1 MSYNCTMN
9 SRFLFLFNFKSIAL
23 LFTSFLLSSIVLH
36 SQSYKTKLVL
46 DKDAKIRAVVKRGDS
61 GFIVSS
67 YQENTYGRQLSTNTR
82 INYYDKSLKKQWEYI
97 VPQGAYQNEEYFVAS
112 EETPFI
118 YWMTTY
124 YDKEMLDNGKS
135 RERII
140 SIQRFNSKGEV
151 EQFKTGILESRKEVD
166 LLHMYSD
173 KDQLYYFTIKPAE
186 YKKSKMVSH
195 EVMYMYTMP
204 HNSQRFTKT
213 TFNLELP
220 LDEQYSWVEA
230 QLGFVGHT
238 DSLIYI
244 SQKRIQVLTNKMEI
258 TVFAINMAG
267 ELVNSFKI
275 DPGIQGYYSPH
286 RTDFNWENSGEVH
299 IGNEFLYAHEDYKAK
314 ASSMVSIHLDE
325 VNNRF
330 LVCGLASKQNDQI
343 AGMSHEIKRIFIQ
356 TYSLDGQQ
364 LSSTDYDIDN
374 NPANNV
380 VLGKHGSAWQKTMN
394 FTMLSKD
401 VFKLDFHYTMGD
413 FTTYYLSDTKI
424 IDAYRKDNTYKD
436 SKGFWLKCNMWD
448 EMRLELSA
456 IPPFS
461 IPTYANYLYNLN
473 KTEGDLSGHSSLK
486 FSNCSIVFIYKNEG
500 KETSIDLLLFD

>member
-1 MSYNCTMN
+1 M
-9 SRFLFLFNFKSIAL
+9 
-23 LFTSFLLSSIVLH
+23 VLH
-36 SQSYKTKLVL
+36 SQSFKTKLVL
-46 DKDAKIRAVVKRGDS
+46 DEGAKISKVVKRGDS
-61 GFIVSS
+61 GFIVST

-97 VPQGAYQNEEYFVAS
+97 APKGLYQNEDYFVAS

-118 YWMTTY
+118 YWMSTR
-124 YDKEMLDNGKS
+124 YDKEMLEDGKS

-151 EQFKTGILESRKEVD
+151 EQFNTGILESKKEVTPI
-166 LLHMYSD
+166 HIYSD
-173 KDQLYYFTIKPAE
+173 KDKLYYFSVKPAE

-275 DPGIQGYYSPH
+275 DPGIQGYYTPH

-299 IGNEFLYAHEDYKAK
+299 IGNEFLFAQEEFKTK

-330 LVCGLASKQNDQI
+330 LVYGLASKHNDQY
-343 AGMSHEIKRIFIQ
+343 GVMSREIKRIFIQ

-364 LSSTDYDIDN
+364 LSTTDYDIDN

-380 VLGKHGSAWQKTMN
+380 LLGKKGASWQKTMN

-424 IDAYRKDNTYKD
+424 IDGYRKDNTYKN
-436 SKGFWLKCNMWD
+436 SKGFWLECNMWD

-456 IPPFS
+456 IPPYS
-461 IPTYANYLYNLN
+461 IPTYANYLYNLD
-473 KTEGDLSGHSSLK
+473 KTVADLSGHSSIK
-486 FSNCSIVFIYKNEG
+486 FSNCNIVFIYKNES

>member
-1 MSYNCTMN
+1 M
-9 SRFLFLFNFKSIAL
+9 AL
-23 LFTSFLLSSIVLH
+23 LFTSFVISSVALH
-36 SQSYKTKLVL
+36 SQSYKTQLVL

-97 VPQGAYQNEEYFVAS
+97 VPSGAYQNEEYFVAS
-112 EETPFI
+112 EATPFI

-151 EQFKTGILESRKEVD
+151 EQFKASILESRKEVE

-186 YKKSKMVSH
+186 YKKFKMVSP
-195 EVMYMYTMP
+195 EVIYMYTMP

-220 LDEQYSWVEA
+220 LDEEYDFIEA

-244 SQKRIQVLTNKMEI
+244 SQKRIQTLGNKMEI
-258 TVFAINMAG
+258 TVFAINKAG

-275 DPGIQGYYSPH
+275 EPGIKGYYSPH
-286 RTDFNWENSGEVH
+286 RTDINWENSGEVH

-314 ASSMVSIHLDE
+314 ASSMVSIDLDQ

-330 LVCGLASKQNDQI
+330 LVYGIASNKNDQT
-343 AGMSHEIKRIFIQ
+343 GGQSHEIKSIFLQ
-356 TYSLDGQQ
+356 TYTLDGKQ
-364 LSSTDYDIDN
+364 LSNTNYDIDN
-374 NPANNV
+374 NPANCF
-380 VLGKHGSAWQKTMN
+380 LLSRSGSAWQKT
-394 FTMLSKD
+394 
-401 VFKLDFHYTMGD
+401 
-413 FTTYYLSDTKI
+413 
-424 IDAYRKDNTYKD
+424 
-436 SKGFWLKCNMWD
+436 
-448 EMRLELSA
+448 
-456 IPPFS
+456 
-461 IPTYANYLYNLN
+461 
-473 KTEGDLSGHSSLK
+473 
-486 FSNCSIVFIYKNEG
+486 
-500 KETSIDLLLFD
+500 